1 MPQGKSERSKA
12 MGTVLMVILALV
24 VGFVGGFFAAR
35 RYMENYLKNN
45 PPINEQMLKTMMLQ
59 MGQKPS
65 ERKLHQMVNSMKQNY
80 GKK

>member
-1 MPQGKSERSKA
+1 

-45 PPINEQMLKTMMLQ
+45 PPINEQMLKT
-59 MGQKPS
+59 
-65 ERKLHQMVNSMKQNY
+65 
-80 GKK
+80 